1 MSIIIIQKSGWRTL
15 YKMMGAVGVFLATA
29 VLFFVK
35 EPKNKI
41 ERPVVKQETK
51 IEEQPK

>member
-15 YKMMGAVGVFLATA
+15 YKMMGAIGIFLATA
-29 VLFFVK
+29 VMFFVK

-41 ERPVVKQETK
+41 ERPEIKEEKT
-51 IEEQPK
+51 IEEPK